1 MSCFKPKKDF
11 CFLKNEDS
19 ADIKIKTNF
28 SAIDY
33 DYKLVIYYDGK
44 VHGTIEVGDG
54 ITVSDDNIF
63 INSEKLKTVI
73 GYLNA
78 CNYELFRIVS
88 GKEIIILT
96 GGISVLENSKNCTDC
111 GNSANLVFKEEN
123 INLSISEVY
132 LNGGSG
138 SGQRGLSAYEV
149 AVKNGFAGTET
160 EWLLSLKGAKGEKG
174 EAGKPFTFQDLTEA
188 QVLLLKGADG
198 ADGVDGE
205 DGADGVDGKDG
216 ADGLSAYELWLQNGN
231 NGTFNEFLASQLL
244 GRTVKKLQNDFINST
259 VTLSEVTDLT
269 FQVVAGKQYRFKL
282 LGTAQTVATTTGF
295 KLYFW
300 CNGSI
305 NFLGY
310 LDTITTHTNSNA
322 GGRFTPTVIDTTPIA
337 GVITTGVGAVNT
349 PVSIDSEAIINCITS
364 GTFKIMFAS
373 EIANSQAQLNKHTT
387 IILEEI

>member
-19 ADIKIKTNF
+19 ADIRIKTNF

-33 DYKLVIYYDGK
+33 DYKMIIYYDGK
-44 VHGTIEVGDG
+44 VHGIIEVGDG
-54 ITVSDDNIF
+54 ITLSDDSIF

-78 CNYELFRIVS
+78 CNYELFRIVN

-96 GGISVLENSKNCTDC
+96 GGISVLENAKNCTDC
-111 GNSANLVFKEEN
+111 GNLANLIFKEEN
-123 INLSISEVY
+123 INLNISEVY

-174 EAGKPFTFQDLTEA
+174 EAGEPFTFQDLTEA
-188 QVLLLKGADG
+188 QVLLLKGA
-198 ADGVDGE
+198 

-244 GRTVKKLQNDFINST
+244 GRTVKKLRNDFINST

-310 LDTITTHTNSNA
+310 LDTITTHSNSNA
-322 GGRFTPTVIDTTPIA
+322 GTRLTPTVIDTTPTT

-373 EIANSQAQLNKHTT
+373 EIANSQAQLNKYTT